1 MIRAR
6 CGASVLC
13 WCGGPLS
20 LGLLGGPRPCS
31 GDTATQRGRR
41 RAACR
46 VHGAADLVLMDH
58 IARSPSCRSVAAG
71 SGDAPEDRSPVTALS
86 GSGLRCSSLYI
97 RYTYTFSFMCE
108 TS

>member
-71 SGDAPEDRSPVTALS
+71 GPGRSGGPKPGDCTQWQRTPL
-86 GSGLRCSSLYI
+86 L
-97 RYTYTFSFMCE
+97 
-108 TS
+108 